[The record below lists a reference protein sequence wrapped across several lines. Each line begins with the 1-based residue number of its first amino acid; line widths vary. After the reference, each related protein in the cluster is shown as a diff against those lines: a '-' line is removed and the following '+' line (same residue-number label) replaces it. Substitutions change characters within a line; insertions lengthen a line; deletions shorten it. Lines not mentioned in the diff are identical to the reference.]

1 MSKIRFLATGV
12 LVALLVAAGCSGD
25 SADDEVVAPDS
36 GTEETTAV
44 DEPSTTESA
53 PSEEADDG
61 GEESSDSDPAE
72 APEPEPEAEPDPEPV
87 ELTATDIGVSATT
100 IKIAAVFPD
109 VSVLNR
115 QPGDL
120 EAKYQ
125 VAVDAVNEAGG
136 INGRQ
141 IEMVFSLYHP
151 LQNVEI
157 DALCVSN
164 VEDEQVFAVIGIL
177 IRESSLCYTE
187 LNDTIVVNTFAVSP
201 DLFTRSKAPLIAID
215 PIPTRLVEVNIDTL
229 IETGHLSSGMRVA
242 LHGIASKEDLH
253 NDYINVLEDRGI
265 EIVSNTLRTIDNDIA
280 AAEAE
285 LQVLAE
291 RWAADRAEVI
301 IGSAPESAQDIIGFY
316 DSTGLDIPILLPE
329 NTHVSLS
336 LIQETLGYDLSV
348 FHNAVALLRATD
360 DATAYAQNFAGVADC
375 VDRFQQATGEVV
387 DVDPSTDGMDNLG
400 PTIEACQGIEI
411 FAAIARAAGPEL
423 TTESF
428 GAAAENYGPIQITG
442 LSKGSLGPGKFDI
455 SDAPAEIGHY
465 DPETLAFVA
474 S

>member
-1 MSKIRFLATGV
+1 MFKIRRFVAGI
-12 LVALLVAAGCSGD
+12 LVALLVAAGCSSD
-25 SADDEVVAPDS
+25 SADEEVVDPAS
-36 GTEETTAV
+36 GTDETPEV
-44 DEPSTTESA
+44 DEPSSTESSA
-53 PSEEADDG
+53 PEETPTDDEDAPEG
-61 GEESSDSDPAE
+61 DPADE
-72 APEPEPEAEPDPEPV
+72 PEPEPEPDPEPV
-87 ELTATDIGVSATT
+87 ELTATDTGVSATT

-109 VSVLNR
+109 MSVLNR

-125 VAVDAVNEAGG
+125 VAVDAINESGG
-136 INGRQ
+136 VNGRQ

-151 LQNVEI
+151 LVNVEI

-164 VEDEQVFAVIGIL
+164 VEDEEVFAVVGIL
-177 IRESSLCYTE
+177 IRESALCYTE
-187 LNDTIVVNTFAVSP
+187 LYDTIAVNTFAISP
-201 DLFTRSKAPLIAID
+201 DQFERSQAPLIAVD
-215 PIPTRLVEVNIDTL
+215 PIPTRLIEVNIDTL
-229 IETGHLSSGMRVA
+229 IDSGHLSPGMRIA

-253 NDYINVLEDRGI
+253 ENYLSVLEDRGI
-265 EIVSNTLRTIDNDIA
+265 EVVSNTLRTIDNDIA

-285 LQVLAE
+285 IQVQAQ
-291 RWAADRAEVI
+291 RWAADNAETI
-301 IGSAPESAQDIIGFY
+301 LGSAPESAQDIIGFY
-316 DSTGLDIPILLPE
+316 DSAGLDIPILLPE

-336 LIQETLGYDLSV
+336 LIEETLGYDLSV
-348 FHNAVALLRATD
+348 FHNAVALLRETD
-360 DATAYAQNFAGVADC
+360 DATAYQENLAGVADC
-375 VDRFQQATGEVV
+375 VDRFQEATGEVV

-442 LSKGSLGPGKFDI
+442 IPQGSLGPGKFDI
-455 SDAPAEIGHY
+455 SDAPAQIGHY
-465 DPETLAFVA
+465 DPDTLAFVA